1 MVCQECPI
9 LNQSRSRV
17 AGIDDED
24 YLSSDRLNKGDAHE
38 AMREMLTITDKAQE
52 MLDQFAESADEGVE
66 LILRV
71 EIVGRGPKGFQ
82 YDLQFVGRED
92 GRENDI
98 ELDVDGVPVL
108 VAARSAQYLEGTTL
122 DYKETL
128 MGGGF
133 SFDNPNPLWVDEL
146 SKAVAE
152 IIASEVNPVVA
163 SHGGHVDLIG
173 VDDGKAIIAF
183 GGGCQGCG
191 MVDVTLKQG
200 VEVMIKD
207 NVPEISEVIDATD
220 HAAGTNPFY

>member
-1 MVCQECPI
+1 MGC
-9 LNQSRSRV
+9 L
-17 AGIDDED
+17 DDEAC
-24 YLSSDRLNKGDAHE
+24 LHADRLNRGLHRTGIDT
-38 AMREMLTITDKAQE
+38 MLSISPKARE
-52 MLDQFAESADEGVE
+52 MLDQFADQAEEASGLV
-66 LILRV
+66 LRV
-71 EIVGRGPKGFQ
+71 EIVGRGPKGFL
-82 YDLQFVGRED
+82 YDLQFIGSDDRK
-92 GRENDI
+92 ENDI
-98 ELDVDGVPVL
+98 ELEIEGMKVF

-207 NVPEISEVIDATD
+207 NVPGISEVVDATD

>member
-1 MVCQECPI
+1 MP
-9 LNQSRSRV
+9 
-17 AGIDDED
+17 
-24 YLSSDRLNKGDAHE
+24 KG
-38 AMREMLTITDKAQE
+38 MLTITDRAQQ
-52 MLDQFAESADEGVE
+52 MLGQFAKSADEGVE

-92 GRENDI
+92 RKEDDI
-98 ELDVDGVPVL
+98 EIDVEGIPVL

-133 SFDNPNPLWVDEL
+133 SFENPNPMWVDEL
-146 SKAVAE
+146 SNAVAE

-173 VDDGKAIIAF
+173 VDEGKAIIAF

-207 NVPEISEVIDATD
+207 NVPGISEVIDATD
-220 HAAGTNPFY
+220 HEAGTNPFY

>member
-1 MVCQECPI
+1 M
-9 LNQSRSRV
+9 NR
-17 AGIDDED
+17 G
-24 YLSSDRLNKGDAHE
+24 AHE
-38 AMREMLTITDKAQE
+38 PVTSDMLSISPKARE
-52 MLDQFAESADEGVE
+52 MLDQFAEQADESSEV
-66 LILRV
+66 LLRV
-71 EIVGRGPKGFQ
+71 EIFGRGPNGFQ
-82 YDLQFVGRED
+82 YDLQFVSSDDRKD
-92 GRENDI
+92 DDV
-98 ELDVDGVPVL
+98 ELELEEMRVL
-108 VAARSAQYLEGTTL
+108 VAARSVQYLEGATI

-173 VDDGKAIIAF
+173 VDSGKAIIAF

-207 NVPEISEVIDATD
+207 SVPGISEVVDATD
-220 HAAGTNPFY
+220 HTAGTNPFY

>member
-1 MVCQECPI
+1 M
-9 LNQSRSRV
+9 
-17 AGIDDED
+17 
-24 YLSSDRLNKGDAHE
+24 NKGDAHE

-92 GRENDI
+92 GKEDDI
-98 ELDVDGVPVL
+98 ELDVDGLPVL

>member
-1 MVCQECPI
+1 M
-9 LNQSRSRV
+9 LNR
-17 AGIDDED
+17 
-24 YLSSDRLNKGDAHE
+24 GDVYG
-38 AMREMLTITDKAQE
+38 MLRKMLTITEKAQE
-52 MLDQFAESADEGVE
+52 RLGEFADSADEGVE

-92 GRENDI
+92 SKEDDI
-98 ELDVDGVPVL
+98 VLDIDGMSVL

-163 SHGGHVDLIG
+163 SHGGHVDLVG

-207 NVPEISEVIDATD
+207 NVPGISEVIDATD

>member
-1 MVCQECPI
+1 M
-9 LNQSRSRV
+9 NR
-17 AGIDDED
+17 G
-24 YLSSDRLNKGDAHE
+24 AHE
-38 AMREMLTITDKAQE
+38 PVTRDMLSISPKARE
-52 MLDQFAESADEGVE
+52 MLDQFAEQADESSG
-66 LILRV
+66 LLLRV
-71 EIVGRGPKGFQ
+71 EIVGRGPNGFQ
-82 YDLQFVGRED
+82 YDLQFIGSDDRKVDDVEL
-92 GRENDI
+92 EI
-98 ELDVDGVPVL
+98 EGMSVL
-108 VAARSAQYLEGTTL
+108 VAARSVQYLEGATI

-207 NVPEISEVIDATD
+207 NVPGVSEVVDATD
-220 HAAGTNPFY
+220 HTAGTNPFY

>member
-1 MVCQECPI
+1 M
-9 LNQSRSRV
+9 
-17 AGIDDED
+17 
-24 YLSSDRLNKGDAHE
+24 LSISP
-38 AMREMLTITDKAQE
+38 KARE
-52 MLDQFAESADEGVE
+52 MLDQFAEQAEEASGLV
-66 LILRV
+66 LRV
-71 EIVGRGPKGFQ
+71 EIVGRGPKGFL
-82 YDLQFVGRED
+82 YDLQFIGSDDRKEEGMQVF
-92 GRENDI
+92 
-98 ELDVDGVPVL
+98 

-133 SFDNPNPLWVDEL
+133 SFDNPNPMWMDEL
-146 SKAVAE
+146 SNAVAD

-173 VDDGKAIIAF
+173 VDAGKAIIAF

-207 NVPEISEVIDATD
+207 SVPGISEVVDATD

>member
-1 MVCQECPI
+1 MTYQECPL
-9 LNQSRSRV
+9 LNRSQSRV
-17 AGIDDED
+17 ASIDDEGCPR
-24 YLSSDRLNKGDAHE
+24 SDRLNRGDVHE
-38 AMREMLTITDKAQE
+38 TMGTMLNITEKAQE
-52 MLDQFAESADEGVE
+52 MLGQFAESADEGVE

-82 YDLQFVGRED
+82 YDLQFVSRED
-92 GRENDI
+92 GKEEDL
-98 ELDVDGVPVL
+98 ELDVEGMPVL
-108 VAARSAQYLEGTTL
+108 VAATSVQYLEGTTL

-207 NVPEISEVIDATD
+207 NVPGISEVIDATD

>member
-1 MVCQECPI
+1 MNRGVHEPVT
-9 LNQSRSRV
+9 S
-17 AGIDDED
+17 DM
-24 YLSSDRLNKGDAHE
+24 LSISP
-38 AMREMLTITDKAQE
+38 KARE
-52 MLDQFAESADEGVE
+52 MLDQFAEQADESSE
-66 LILRV
+66 MLLRV
-71 EIVGRGPKGFQ
+71 EIVGRGPNGFQ
-82 YDLQFVGRED
+82 YDLQFVSSDDRKD
-92 GRENDI
+92 DDV
-98 ELDVDGVPVL
+98 ELELEEMRVL
-108 VAARSAQYLEGTTL
+108 VAARSVQYLEGATI

-173 VDDGKAIIAF
+173 VDSGKAIIAF
-183 GGGCQGCG
+183 GGGGQGCG

-207 NVPEISEVIDATD
+207 SVPGISEVVDATD

>member
-1 MVCQECPI
+1 M
-9 LNQSRSRV
+9 LR
-17 AGIDDED
+17 
-24 YLSSDRLNKGDAHE
+24 K
-38 AMREMLTITDKAQE
+38 MLTITDKAQE
-52 MLDQFAESADEGVE
+52 MLGEFADSADEGVE

-92 GRENDI
+92 AKEDDI
-98 ELDVDGVPVL
+98 ELDIDGMSVL

-146 SKAVAE
+146 SKAGAE

-163 SHGGHVDLIG
+163 SHGGHVDLVG

-207 NVPEISEVIDATD
+207 NVPGISEVIDATD

>member
-1 MVCQECPI
+1 M
-9 LNQSRSRV
+9 LNR
-17 AGIDDED
+17 
-24 YLSSDRLNKGDAHE
+24 GDVYG
-38 AMREMLTITDKAQE
+38 MLRKMLTITEKAQE
-52 MLDQFAESADEGVE
+52 MLGEFADSADEGVE

-82 YDLQFVGRED
+82 YLDID
-92 GRENDI
+92 GMS
-98 ELDVDGVPVL
+98 VL

-163 SHGGHVDLIG
+163 SHGGHVDLVG

-207 NVPEISEVIDATD
+207 NVPGISEVIDATD

>member
-1 MVCQECPI
+1 M
-9 LNQSRSRV
+9 LNR
-17 AGIDDED
+17 
-24 YLSSDRLNKGDAHE
+24 GDVYG
-38 AMREMLTITDKAQE
+38 MLRKMLTITEKAQE
-52 MLDQFAESADEGVE
+52 MLGEFADSADEGVE

-92 GRENDI
+92 SKEDDI
-98 ELDVDGVPVL
+98 VLDIDGMSVL

-152 IIASEVNPVVA
+152 LIAREVNPGVA
-163 SHGGHVDLIG
+163 SHGGHVDLVG

-207 NVPEISEVIDATD
+207 NVPGISEVIDATD

>member
-1 MVCQECPI
+1 MNRGVHEPVT
-9 LNQSRSRV
+9 S
-17 AGIDDED
+17 DM
-24 YLSSDRLNKGDAHE
+24 LSISP
-38 AMREMLTITDKAQE
+38 KARE
-52 MLDQFAESADEGVE
+52 MLDQFAEQADESNE
-66 LILRV
+66 MLLRV
-71 EIVGRGPKGFQ
+71 EIVGRGPNGFQ
-82 YDLQFVGRED
+82 YDLQFVSSDDRKD
-92 GRENDI
+92 DDV
-98 ELDVDGVPVL
+98 ELELEEMSVL
-108 VAARSAQYLEGTTL
+108 VAARSVQYLEGATI

-173 VDDGKAIIAF
+173 VDSGKAIIAF

-207 NVPEISEVIDATD
+207 SVPGISEVVDATD
-220 HAAGTNPFY
+220 HTAGTNPFY

>member
-1 MVCQECPI
+1 
-9 LNQSRSRV
+9 
-17 AGIDDED
+17 
-24 YLSSDRLNKGDAHE
+24 
-38 AMREMLTITDKAQE
+38 MREMLTITDKAQE

-92 GRENDI
+92 GKEDDI
-98 ELDVDGVPVL
+98 ELDVDGLPVL

-133 SFDNPNPLWVDEL
+133 SFENPNPLWVDEL

-207 NVPEISEVIDATD
+207 NVPGISEVIDATD
-220 HAAGTNPFY
+220 HAAGTNPVSYTHLTLPTICSV

>member
-1 MVCQECPI
+1 
-9 LNQSRSRV
+9 LNR
-17 AGIDDED
+17 G
-24 YLSSDRLNKGDAHE
+24 AHE
-38 AMREMLTITDKAQE
+38 PVTSDMLSISPKARE
-52 MLDQFAESADEGVE
+52 MLDQFAEQADESSEV
-66 LILRV
+66 LLRV
-71 EIVGRGPKGFQ
+71 EIVGRGPNGFQ
-82 YDLQFVGRED
+82 YDLQFVSSDDRKD
-92 GRENDI
+92 DDV
-98 ELDVDGVPVL
+98 ELELEEMRVL
-108 VAARSAQYLEGTTL
+108 VAARSVQYLEGATI

-173 VDDGKAIIAF
+173 VDSGKAIIAF

-207 NVPEISEVIDATD
+207 SVPGISEVVDATD

>member
-1 MVCQECPI
+1 M
-9 LNQSRSRV
+9 LR
-17 AGIDDED
+17 
-24 YLSSDRLNKGDAHE
+24 K
-38 AMREMLTITDKAQE
+38 MLTITDKAQE
-52 MLDQFAESADEGVE
+52 MLGEFADSADEGVE

-92 GRENDI
+92 AKEDDI
-98 ELDVDGVPVL
+98 ELDIDGMSVL

-133 SFDNPNPLWVDEL
+133 SFENPNPMWVDEL
-146 SKAVAE
+146 SNAVAE

-173 VDDGKAIIAF
+173 VDEGKAIIAF

-207 NVPEISEVIDATD
+207 NVPGISEVIDATD
-220 HAAGTNPFY
+220 HEAGTNPFY

>member
-1 MVCQECPI
+1 M
-9 LNQSRSRV
+9 NR
-17 AGIDDED
+17 G
-24 YLSSDRLNKGDAHE
+24 AHE
-38 AMREMLTITDKAQE
+38 PVTSDMLSISPKARE
-52 MLDQFAESADEGVE
+52 MLDQFAEQADESNE
-66 LILRV
+66 MLLRV
-71 EIVGRGPKGFQ
+71 EIVGRGPNGFQ
-82 YDLQFVGRED
+82 YDLQFVSSDDRKGD
-92 GRENDI
+92 DV
-98 ELDVDGVPVL
+98 ELELEEMRVL
-108 VAARSAQYLEGTTL
+108 VAARSVQYLEGATI

-173 VDDGKAIIAF
+173 VDSGKAIIAF

-207 NVPEISEVIDATD
+207 SVPGISEVVDATD
-220 HAAGTNPFY
+220 HTAGTNPFY

>member
-1 MVCQECPI
+1 M
-9 LNQSRSRV
+9 
-17 AGIDDED
+17 
-24 YLSSDRLNKGDAHE
+24 LSISP
-38 AMREMLTITDKAQE
+38 KARE
-52 MLDQFAESADEGVE
+52 MLDQFASQAEETSE
-66 LILRV
+66 LRLRV
-71 EIVGRGPKGFQ
+71 EIIGRGPKGFQ
-82 YDLQFVGRED
+82 YDLQFIDANDAKED
-92 GRENDI
+92 DI
-98 ELDVDGVPVL
+98 ELQIEDMQVL

-133 SFDNPNPLWVDEL
+133 SFDNPNPMWMDEL
-146 SKAVAE
+146 SNAVAD

-173 VDDGKAIIAF
+173 VDSGKAIIAF

-207 NVPEISEVIDATD
+207 GVPGISEVVDATD
-220 HAAGTNPFY
+220 HAAGSNPFY

>member
-1 MVCQECPI
+1 MNRGVHEPVT
-9 LNQSRSRV
+9 S
-17 AGIDDED
+17 DM
-24 YLSSDRLNKGDAHE
+24 LSISP
-38 AMREMLTITDKAQE
+38 KARE
-52 MLDQFAESADEGVE
+52 MLDQFAEQADESNE
-66 LILRV
+66 MLLRV
-71 EIVGRGPKGFQ
+71 EIVGRGPNGFQ
-82 YDLQFVGRED
+82 YDLQFVSSDDRKDDDVEM
-92 GRENDI
+92 
-98 ELDVDGVPVL
+98 ELEEMRVL
-108 VAARSAQYLEGTTL
+108 VAARSVQYLEGATI

-173 VDDGKAIIAF
+173 VDSGKAIIAF

-207 NVPEISEVIDATD
+207 SVPGISEVVDATD
-220 HAAGTNPFY
+220 HTAGTNPFY

>member
-1 MVCQECPI
+1 M
-9 LNQSRSRV
+9 LR
-17 AGIDDED
+17 
-24 YLSSDRLNKGDAHE
+24 K
-38 AMREMLTITDKAQE
+38 MLTITEKAQE
-52 MLDQFAESADEGVE
+52 MLGEFADSADESVE

-92 GRENDI
+92 SKEDDI
-98 ELDVDGVPVL
+98 QLDIDGMSVL

-163 SHGGHVDLIG
+163 SHGGHVDLVG

-207 NVPEISEVIDATD
+207 NVPGISEVIDATD

>member
-1 MVCQECPI
+1 MNRGVHEPVT
-9 LNQSRSRV
+9 S
-17 AGIDDED
+17 DM
-24 YLSSDRLNKGDAHE
+24 LSISP
-38 AMREMLTITDKAQE
+38 KARE
-52 MLDQFAESADEGVE
+52 MLDQFAEQADESNE
-66 LILRV
+66 MLLRV
-71 EIVGRGPKGFQ
+71 EIVGRGPNGFQ
-82 YDLQFVGRED
+82 YDLQFVSSDDRKD
-92 GRENDI
+92 DDV
-98 ELDVDGVPVL
+98 ELELEEMRVL
-108 VAARSAQYLEGTTL
+108 VAARSVQYLEGATI

-173 VDDGKAIIAF
+173 VDSGKAIIAF

-207 NVPEISEVIDATD
+207 SVPGISEVVDATD
-220 HAAGTNPFY
+220 HTAGTNPFY